1 MFLQYFFK
9 KENNQKIFSDN
20 IYIDIVNQS
29 KDILNKYDYFA
40 TKNYKSSFEII
51 SIIIIFYL
59 KIIKEIKIKDYKK
72 INEIIIKNFI
82 SDLDK
87 SLRENGIGDM
97 SIGKYVK
104 SYVKKFYYRLSK
116 LDAILG
122 SKNEKLDF
130 IGFLDDLNIVKKDKL
145 HLVYFKFINNYN
157 EIKHSIT
164 IEKNKLK
171 Y

>member
-9 KENNQKIFSDN
+9 KENNQKNFSDN

-29 KDILNKYDYFA
+29 KDILNNNDYFSV
-40 TKNYKSSFEII
+40 KDYKSSFEII

-59 KIIKEIKIKDYKK
+59 KIIKEIKIENYNK

-82 SDLDK
+82 NDLDK

-116 LDAILG
+116 LDIIIG
-122 SKNEKLDF
+122 SKNEQVDF
-130 IGFLDDLNIVKKDKL
+130 IKYLDGLEIIKNDKL
-145 HLVYFKFINNYN
+145 NLAYFKFINIYHK
-157 EIKHSIT
+157 ITKSISF
-164 IEKNKLK
+164 EKNELK

>member
-9 KENNQKIFSDN
+9 KENNQKNFSDN

-29 KDILNKYDYFA
+29 KDILNNNDYFSV
-40 TKNYKSSFEII
+40 KDYKSSFEII

-59 KIIKEIKIKDYKK
+59 KSIKMVKIKNYHK
-72 INEIIIKNFI
+72 INENIIKNFI
-82 SDLDK
+82 NDLDK

-116 LDAILG
+116 LDKI
-122 SKNEKLDF
+122 
-130 IGFLDDLNIVKKDKL
+130 LDDLNLEDKFIDYLDNLKIIKVDKL
-145 HLVYFKFINNYN
+145 QLTYFTFVKIYKEIN
-157 EIKHSIT
+157 KTIT
-164 IEKNKLK
+164 IEKN
-171 Y
+171 

>member
-1 MFLQYFFK
+1 
-9 KENNQKIFSDN
+9 
-20 IYIDIVNQS
+20 
-29 KDILNKYDYFA
+29 
-40 TKNYKSSFEII
+40 
-51 SIIIIFYL
+51 
-59 KIIKEIKIKDYKK
+59 
-72 INEIIIKNFI
+72 
-82 SDLDK
+82 
-87 SLRENGIGDM
+87 M

-171 Y
+171 YCMLVRWVML

>member
-9 KENNQKIFSDN
+9 KENIQKNYSDN
-20 IYIDIVNQS
+20 IYINIINQS
-29 KDILNKYDYFA
+29 KDILNNNDYF
-40 TKNYKSSFEII
+40 TNKDYKSSFEII

-59 KIIKEIKIKDYKK
+59 KSIKKVKIKNYNK

-82 SDLDK
+82 NDLDK

-116 LDAILG
+116 LDKI
-122 SKNEKLDF
+122 
-130 IGFLDDLNIVKKDKL
+130 LDDLNFEDKFIDYLDNLKIIKVDKL
-145 HLVYFKFINNYN
+145 QLTYFTFVKIYK
-157 EIKHSIT
+157 EIHKTIT
-164 IEKNKLK
+164 IEKN
-171 Y
+171 